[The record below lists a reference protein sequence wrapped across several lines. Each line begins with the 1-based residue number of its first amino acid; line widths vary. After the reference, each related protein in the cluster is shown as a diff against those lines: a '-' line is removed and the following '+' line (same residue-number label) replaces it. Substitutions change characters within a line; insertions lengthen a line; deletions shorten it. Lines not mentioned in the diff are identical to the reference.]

1 MEYIVISACLLGLP
15 CRYDGAEKADE
26 KVLEL
31 LNRDDILLI
40 PLCPEQLGGMATPR
54 EPAEQKN
61 GGVLNKKGEDVT
73 EYFKKGANQVLKI
86 AKMYGC
92 TKAILK
98 ERSPSCGCG
107 KIYDGNFTRTLIQG
121 DGITTELLKKNG
133 IEVVGESKIY

>member
-1 MEYIVISACLLGLP
+1 M
-15 CRYDGAEKADE
+15 
-26 KVLEL
+26 
-31 LNRDDILLI
+31 
-40 PLCPEQLGGMATPR
+40 
-54 EPAEQKN
+54 
-61 GGVLNKKGEDVT
+61 
-73 EYFKKGANQVLKI
+73 LKI

-133 IEVVGESKIY
+133 IEVVGESKNLLGKFWTKSLDESKHAYIES

>member
-15 CRYDGAEKADE
+15 CRYDGAEKADK

-31 LNRDDILLI
+31 LNREDILLI

-61 GGVLNKKGEDVT
+61 GGVWNKKGEDVT

>member
-54 EPAEQKN
+54 EPADREMAEY
-61 GGVLNKKGEDVT
+61 GIKKGRMS
-73 EYFKKGANQVLKI
+73 QS
-86 AKMYGC
+86 
-92 TKAILK
+92 ILK
-98 ERSPSCGCG
+98 KEQIKC
-107 KIYDGNFTRTLIQG
+107 
-121 DGITTELLKKNG
+121 
-133 IEVVGESKIY
+133 